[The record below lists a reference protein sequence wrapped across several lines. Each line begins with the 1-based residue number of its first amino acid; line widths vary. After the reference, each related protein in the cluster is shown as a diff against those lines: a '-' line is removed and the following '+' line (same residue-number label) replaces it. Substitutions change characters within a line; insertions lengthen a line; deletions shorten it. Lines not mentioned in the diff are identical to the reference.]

1 MMSKPG
7 KNERR
12 HSAPLPVTTAA
23 TAQQARNTANA
34 VISSVLQ
41 QAVPP
46 RQEAEEKMETASS
59 GTAAVP
65 MQTSGS
71 GTAGSGSSEP
81 TQEGSGTA
89 ATSRPPA
96 AAKAVYRNYHSQEY
110 GVSNI
115 GSGNIG
121 GTANNSILT
130 TSRYKNIQT
139 QRQLRGEH
147 TPIGSGPA
155 ADSFKCGDIFLNGD
169 SRNNLAVLFKD
180 NRELMVTTCSF
191 IHEDWTC
198 ISCSNSH
205 PLLPKISEKELWS
218 GGRKLIFLTD
228 HNMPA
233 VLPSLD
239 GKCPIIVRMDG
250 GLLREIGTN
259 FLARLRGYSIPEG
272 SVVVIGSVTHLMEEG
287 RVGYS
292 KGLVTEFIRLTKA
305 FKGTIHVVPF
315 LPPPPGGG
323 RMIRNSS
330 V

>member
-12 HSAPLPVTTAA
+12 HSATLPVTTAA

-46 RQEAEEKMETASS
+46 RQEAEEKMETGLS
-59 GTAAVP
+59 GTAAAP
-65 MQTSGS
+65 MQMSGS
-71 GTAGSGSSEP
+71 GTAGSGSNEP

-89 ATSRPPA
+89 GPSRPPA

-110 GVSNI
+110 GISNLGS
-115 GSGNIG
+115 GSGNNS
-121 GTANNSILT
+121 GTGNATILT
-130 TSRYKNIQT
+130 TARYKNIQT

-155 ADSFKCGDIFLNGD
+155 ADSFKCGDIFLEGD
-169 SRNNLAVLFKD
+169 SRNSQAVLHED
-180 NRELMVTTCSF
+180 NRELMVTTSSF

-205 PLLPKISEKELWS
+205 PLLPKISEKEMWS

-259 FLARLRGYSIPEG
+259 FLSRLRGYSIPEG
-272 SVVVIGSVTHLMEEG
+272 SVIVIGSVTHLMEEG

-315 LPPPPGGG
+315 LPPPSG
-323 RMIRNSS
+323 RYE
-330 V
+330 